1 MRLVCLKLQPSLL
14 HNLGLHMRS
23 LTLTLT
29 LTCCWQ
35 QAAYVLLAGGSRL
48 HTCCW
53 QVEAGCICVTEM
65 AAGGVHVAGSSWFHT
80 C

>member
-1 MRLVCLKLQPSLL
+1 MGLVCLKLQPSLL
-14 HNLGLHMRS
+14 HNQGLHMRS

-48 HTCCW
+48 HMCY
-53 QVEAGCICVTEM
+53 
-65 AAGGVHVAGSSWFHT
+65 
-80 C
+80 